1 MFESGISSSPS
12 SSSSHFLYYCY
23 YHLGSDIDKLPD
35 ALKTHDIIVIT
46 SPQAANVFLTSWE
59 KAGKPN
65 IKVATVGKGSSKP
78 LISKGIT
85 PVFEPSDSTAE
96 TLAAELPSN
105 LGTSVLYPSSAI
117 AENTLEK
124 GLQSRNFKVTRL
136 NTYNTVPAVW
146 TNDQEAL
153 AKSVDI
159 VTFGSPSA
167 VKTWAEKVGTDFTAV
182 VIGPT
187 SLKSAEKLG
196 YKRVIAPANGSKG
209 IEAWAD
215 AVATV
220 ADALG
225 FT

>member
-1 MFESGISSSPS
+1 
-12 SSSSHFLYYCY
+12 
-23 YHLGSDIDKLPD
+23 
-35 ALKTHDIIVIT
+35 
-46 SPQAANVFLTSWE
+46 
-59 KAGKPN
+59 
-65 IKVATVGKGSSKP
+65 
-78 LISKGIT
+78 LINKGII

-96 TLAAELPSN
+96 TLALELPSN
-105 LGTSVLYPSSAI
+105 LGNTVLYPSSAI

-146 TNDQEAL
+146 TSEQEAL

-187 SLKSAEKLG
+187 SFKSAEKLG
-196 YKRVIAPANGSKG
+196 YQKVIAPENGSKG
-209 IEAWAD
+209 IEAWAQ
-215 AVATV
+215 AIANA
-220 ADALG
+220 ADQLIDKN
-225 FT
+225 